1 MLSLNVFVN
10 VKENTSICG
19 RVLKKYAVAIRFLFA
34 HNIIFYIP
42 FEYTVTETF
51 FAGMHLFLL
60 AETKTRSS
68 K

>member
-1 MLSLNVFVN
+1 MLKLIE
-10 VKENTSICG
+10 ENTSICR
-19 RVLKKYAVAIRFLFA
+19 RVLKICCCYTVFLFA
-34 HNIIFYIP
+34 HNINFYIP

-51 FAGMHLFLL
+51 FCWDASFIL